1 MTAAALPRQ
10 IRVAIYTRKSV
21 TDGLDQA
28 FNSLDAQRAAIE
40 AYVMSQAGLGW
51 TASTKRYDDG
61 GFSGATTDRPAFQAL
76 LRDIEAHHVDVVA
89 VYKIDR
95 LSRSLRDFAKLI
107 DLFEQNDVTFV
118 SVTQQFSTASS
129 IGKLTLNIL
138 MSFAEFEREVISERI
153 ADKMQATRRRGMW
166 TGGRPILGY
175 DVVDKKLVVNQDEAS
190 QVRAVFKLYLA
201 SCSIREV
208 VAELNK
214 RGWTSKAY
222 TGKRGQQVIGY
233 PFTKGTLHGLL
244 TNVVYRGQTRTKSG
258 VVAGVH
264 EAIVDE
270 KTWTEV
276 QEQLRGNGRNGG
288 AQVRNKTGAILRG
301 LVQCGR
307 CGSPML
313 HTFTTRKNRRH
324 RYYICSRTHN
334 EGATAC
340 PNTRVAAGPFELF
353 VANQIRAIGRDD
365 VVLAKTAAS
374 LAKLTADR
382 RQELAAEQRRL
393 EQQLRRAE
401 QGDEQHAL
409 VAQRLDAV
417 RNEAEAIDRGVT
429 PNELR
434 AALAGF
440 DPVWGELFPAE
451 QERIL
456 RLLIE
461 RITYHPDGGN
471 VEIDLR
477 PNGIDALEAEART

>member
-1 MTAAALPRQ
+1 
-10 IRVAIYTRKSV
+10 
-21 TDGLDQA
+21 
-28 FNSLDAQRAAIE
+28 
-40 AYVMSQAGLGW
+40 
-51 TASTKRYDDG
+51 
-61 GFSGATTDRPAFQAL
+61 
-76 LRDIEAHHVDVVA
+76 
-89 VYKIDR
+89 
-95 LSRSLRDFAKLI
+95 
-107 DLFEQNDVTFV
+107 
-118 SVTQQFSTASS
+118 
-129 IGKLTLNIL
+129 
-138 MSFAEFEREVISERI
+138 
-153 ADKMQATRRRGMW
+153 
-166 TGGRPILGY
+166 
-175 DVVDKKLVVNQDEAS
+175 
-190 QVRAVFKLYLA
+190 
-201 SCSIREV
+201 
-208 VAELNK
+208 
-214 RGWTSKAY
+214 
-222 TGKRGQQVIGY
+222 
-233 PFTKGTLHGLL
+233 
-244 TNVVYRGQTRTKSG
+244 
-258 VVAGVH
+258 
-264 EAIVDE
+264 
-270 KTWTEV
+270 V